1 MPFLSTFDVE
11 ILLRLGSAVLV
22 GALLGYER
30 ERSGRSAGL
39 RTNLLVCVG
48 AALMMIVSE
57 HYYLKYAGLGS
68 ESVLRI
74 DPARVAAQIIT
85 GIGFLGAGVII
96 KEKQNVR
103 GLTTAATLWVG
114 AGIGMACGAGLY
126 QLAFSGALISL
137 LTLAILKNL
146 SRHLA
151 IDHYYSVTVV
161 CDPPLGAATTAL
173 EAFFSERQI
182 SVLKVGF
189 AQDRSVGTTTIDYH
203 IRCKRYS
210 CDLLELA
217 QKITAFDFV
226 QQTRVR

>member
-11 ILLRLGSAVLV
+11 ILSRLGSAVLV

-48 AALMMIVSE
+48 AE
-57 HYYLKYAGLGS
+57 
-68 ESVLRI
+68 
-74 DPARVAAQIIT
+74 
-85 GIGFLGAGVII
+85 VII

-126 QLAFSGALISL
+126 LLAFSGALISL

-146 SRHLA
+146 SSHLA
-151 IDHYYSVTVV
+151 IDHYYLGTVV

-203 IRCKRYS
+203 IRCKRHS

-217 QKITAFDFV
+217 QKITALDFV
-226 QQTRVR
+226 QQTKVR